1 MSSDER
7 ERERDRERERERE
20 REKHLCERETP
31 PDPAT
36 FWWTGLCCHLLS
48 HLPGPG
54 KWGTWERFHVSH
66 VPHFHEYS
74 QIFVTN
80 CYDLAPQC
88 PTFRDSGLWLYL
100 LLMTLS
106 FLLTRGTGIL
116 SPPDVMTSWDG
127 LQPLPSLTG
136 LLSDMGSGSFKNSS
150 FPRIRMGFW
159 F

>member
-1 MSSDER
+1 MKER
-7 ERERDRERERERE
+7 ERETERERERE

-74 QIFVTN
+74 LIFVTN
-80 CYDLAPQC
+80 CYNLAPQC

-116 SPPDVMTSWDG
+116 SSPT
-127 LQPLPSLTG
+127 
-136 LLSDMGSGSFKNSS
+136 SFKSLIAFKTSRPS
-150 FPRIRMGFW
+150 FKTELTPTLKNNANNQHP
-159 F
+159 